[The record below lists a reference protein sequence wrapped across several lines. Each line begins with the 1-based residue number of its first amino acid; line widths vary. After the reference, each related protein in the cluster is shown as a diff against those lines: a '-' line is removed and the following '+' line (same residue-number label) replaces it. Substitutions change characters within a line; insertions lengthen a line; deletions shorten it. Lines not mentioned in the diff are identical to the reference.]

1 MNEKFEGFN
10 PAVLDNMQKKNKF
23 LKPMA
28 QYKQISFVLE
38 NELDKAIAEKKE
50 IDLKSIVD
58 REYNNY
64 KNNIL
69 DAQKKKFKENANT
82 VLSQLKQFMGKEL
95 LSKRDQENEFLK
107 INNFII
113 ANKKKLK
120 DKLGSQ
126 NWWL

>member
-1 MNEKFEGFN
+1 
-10 PAVLDNMQKKNKF
+10 
-23 LKPMA
+23 MA

-95 LSKRDQENEFLK
+95 PQVKEIQENQFLQ

-113 ANKKKLK
+113 ANKKKLE
-120 DKLGSQ
+120 DKLGEAKIGGYEKTLEKVLQ
-126 NWWL
+126 P